1 MENSIVHAIILGIVE
16 GITEFLP
23 ISSTAHLLLT
33 ERILGITSSA
43 FSTSF
48 IIGIQLG
55 AILSVIIFS
64 FKKLGFYLRN
74 WSIYFIALLPTALV
88 GLLLYPIIKDVFLTT
103 FIIIP
108 IALFVGGVCIL
119 FIEKRNTKEIVPIE
133 GISYKQAFLL
143 GLFQSLAVIPGVS
156 RSASVI
162 MGGRLLSISRI
173 AIVEF
178 SFILAIPTMI
188 ASTGYDFYK
197 NGFLYTNHEYVLL
210 LIGAGTAC
218 ITASIVIKVFLAYIR
233 KADFS
238 IFAWYR
244 IILAIILFLFLII

>member
-1 MENSIVHAIILGIVE
+1 MDINIVHAIILGIVE

-23 ISSTAHLLLT
+23 ISSTAHLLLS
-33 ERILGITSSA
+33 EHALGITKST

-55 AILSVIIFS
+55 AILSVIVFS
-64 FKKLGFYLRN
+64 FKKFGFYIKH
-74 WSIYFIALLPTALV
+74 WFTYFLAVLPTGIV
-88 GLLLYPIIKDVFLTT
+88 GLLLYPIIKEVFLTT
-103 FIIIP
+103 LVIIP
-108 IALFVGGVCIL
+108 ITLFIGGVCML
-119 FIEKRNTKEIVPIE
+119 LIEKRKKTDEISIE
-133 GISYKQAFLL
+133 SISYKQALLL

-156 RSASVI
+156 RSAAVI

-188 ASTGYDFYK
+188 ASTGYDFLK
-197 NGFLYTNHEYVLL
+197 TGMSFTTHEYVLL
-210 LIGAGTAC
+210 VIGALSAF
-218 ITASIVIKVFLAYIR
+218 ITALLVIQVFLTYIR

-244 IILAIILFLFLII
+244 IILAIIIFVFLMV